1 MAGSFISW
9 ESICKGVAAQ
19 TEVSQH
25 DKSTIIHER
34 HHSSKY
40 LSRYQLASSLFL
52 QTAHASRVILK
63 EDYPVS
69 VCNGRGL
76 LAICSEVFFPLTELC
91 CFLKSEAPDSDNAS
105 GCTEGGGGPH
115 AKQKRGRLNQRR
127 IRLIG
132 FSLNANKL
140 SKNR

>member
-1 MAGSFISW
+1 MAGSCISW
-9 ESICKGVAAQ
+9 ERICKGVAAQ

-25 DKSTIIHER
+25 DKSTIIHEC

-76 LAICSEVFFPLTELC
+76 LAICSEVFFFPLTELC
-91 CFLKSEAPDSDNAS
+91 CFLKSEAPDAS
-105 GCTEGGGGPH
+105 GCSVYVKGVGTTCKTE
-115 AKQKRGRLNQRR
+115 KRQTESEENS
-127 IRLIG
+127 
-132 FSLNANKL
+132 FDWF
-140 SKNR
+140 

>member
-105 GCTEGGGGPH
+105 GCTVYVKG
-115 AKQKRGRLNQRR
+115 RGTTCKTEERQTESEENSFDWL
-127 IRLIG
+127 
-132 FSLNANKL
+132 
-140 SKNR
+140 